1 MRKLSNFTLTF
12 IPLWVLFFYIA
23 PVINTPI
30 VLFFAV
36 MNICMLL
43 GFIVGVL
50 GLGLS
55 ILFKHSLP
63 YKKTFRLQM
72 IICIAPLLV
81 VHAIVPMHVR
91 VASSN
96 DVTTNTQSPP
106 LFFHTETV
114 RRTPSPAGLEVLN
127 IDRRVSQ
134 YPFRQT
140 LELKRS
146 CNAAYLRILS
156 TFSNLGWPVYYPAS
170 TNRSVEAT
178 ASYFYSTSLS
188 DFVVRARDTDD
199 GQCDIDVRSSSRND
213 SHDMGHNI
221 ILIDRFLETFL
232 TTPNEWQTR

>member
-43 GFIVGVL
+43 GAIIGVL

-55 ILFKHSLP
+55 MLFNHNLP
-63 YKKTFRLQM
+63 SKNSFRLQM
-72 IICIAPLLV
+72 IICISPLLV
-81 VHAIVPMHVR
+81 VHAIVPMNVR

-96 DVTTNTQSPP
+96 DVTTNINSPP
-106 LFFHTETV
+106 LFFHSETV
-114 RRTPSPAGLEVLN
+114 RRLPTPPGLKLFD

-134 YPFRQT
+134 YPFGQT

-146 CNAAYLRILS
+146 CNAAYWRILS
-156 TFSNLGWPVYYPAS
+156 TFSNLGWPIYYPAS

-178 ASYFYSTSLS
+178 ASYFYSDSLS

-213 SHDMGHNI
+213 AHDMGHNI
-221 ILIDRFLETFL
+221 ILIDRFFETFL
-232 TTPNEWQTR
+232 TTPNQWQTR